1 MSARQAG
8 PRRWVILAKAR
19 VFSLAKELGIKSNSL
34 IKALA
39 HMGVPNLTAASAI
52 DEDTATA
59 VRELLAEQIA
69 KAHEG
74 AKKAEEAAAAE
85 TKSAVATQQPRT
97 SATPAAGVADA
108 VADKR
113 KVTAEA
119 EDTTD
124 EEIKRQDE
132 ELAGLEREMAGR
144 EFGPGHPGAHLTL
157 EELERRFAEATQAPE
172 QDEDSTKVAALP
184 ELARRPVG
192 ERPADAVGVPPVV
205 TVLGHV
211 DHGKTSLLDALR
223 STNVVGQESGGITP
237 HIGASE
243 LEVGDKRIVFLDTPG
258 HEAFTAIR
266 ARGAQITDMAVLVVA
281 ADDGIMPQTV
291 EAINHAKAA
300 DVPIVVAI
308 NKCDLPAANPERV
321 KQQLLDH
328 ELVPE
333 EWGGDTVVVQ
343 MSAETGDGLDDLVE
357 MLLLLAEVGDLWAEA
372 DGDFVG
378 VVVEAGVGASQGA
391 VATVLIRTGT
401 LRVGDSIV
409 AGADHGRVR
418 SLRDWQGNA
427 VKEMGPGRPVEVV
440 GLSGPPDAG
449 EIVTSAKNP
458 KAAREM
464 AAARDEETR
473 EIDMEASRAA
483 ALRELFAGM
492 REGEIADLN
501 CIVKADVFGSGQA
514 LAAKLLELDAK
525 LDEIDITLIHT
536 AVGPV
541 NESDVVLARASEA
554 IILGFNVDVPPSVR
568 QTADAEG
575 VEIRLY
581 DVIYEAIEDIVAAAS
596 GMLKP
601 IIEEQALGTAEV
613 LQVFRS
619 SHAGVVA
626 GCRVT
631 EGRLRPGAKIRVR
644 RDGELI
650 HTGTIDSLRHFD
662 RDVSEIEVP
671 SECGLS
677 SRGYRDW
684 QEGDA
689 LKATIEVEIER
700 RVTMS
705 AGVERV

>member
-1 MSARQAG
+1 M
-8 PRRWVILAKAR
+8 AKVR

-52 DEDTATA
+52 DEETATA

-69 KAHEG
+69 KAQER
-74 AKKAEEAAAAE
+74 AKEAEEAESAKQAKTPAA
-85 TKSAVATQQPRT
+85 
-97 SATPAAGVADA
+97 ATPATPTQPTVVSGRQVSVEADDA
-108 VADKR
+108 S
-113 KVTAEA
+113 
-119 EDTTD
+119 D
-124 EEIKRQDE
+124 EEIKRQEE
-132 ELAGLEREMAGR
+132 ELAELERELGAPG
-144 EFGPGHPGAHLTL
+144 FGPGHPGAHLTL
-157 EELERRFAEATQAPE
+157 DELERRFAEGSEAPE
-172 QDEDSTKVAALP
+172 QQGAGTDVVALP
-184 ELARRPVG
+184 ELAKRPVG
-192 ERPADAVGVPPVV
+192 ERPANGVVVPPVV

-223 STNVVGQESGGITP
+223 STNVVGQESGGITQ

-243 LEVGDKRIVFLDTPG
+243 LEVGEKRIVFIDTPG

-266 ARGAQITDMAVLVVA
+266 ARGAQITDIAVLIVA

-308 NKCDLPAANPERV
+308 NKCDLPAANPERA

-333 EWGGDTVVVQ
+333 EWGGDTIVVEI
-343 MSAETGDGLDDLVE
+343 SAETGDGLDDLVE
-357 MLLLLAEVGDLWAEA
+357 MLLLLAEVGDLWAA
-372 DGDFVG
+372 PDADFVG
-378 VVVEAGVGASQGA
+378 VVVEAGLGASQGA
-391 VATVLIRTGT
+391 TATVLIRNGT

-409 AGADHGRVR
+409 VGGNHGRVR

-440 GLSGPPDAG
+440 GLSAPPDAG
-449 EIVTSAKNP
+449 EIVTSAKDP
-458 KAAREM
+458 KEARVT
-464 AAARDEETR
+464 AAARQEETR
-473 EIDMEASRAA
+473 DVDIEASRAA

-492 REGEIADLN
+492 REGEVADLN
-501 CIVKADVFGSGQA
+501 CVIKADVFGSGQA

-536 AVGPV
+536 GVGPV

-568 QTADAEG
+568 QTAEAER

-601 IIEEQALGTAEV
+601 IVEERALGTAEV
-613 LQVFRS
+613 LQIFRS
-619 SHAGVVA
+619 SRAGVVA

-631 EGRLRPGAKIRVR
+631 DGRLRPGAKIRVL
-644 RDGELI
+644 RDGEVAY
-650 HTGTIDSLRHFD
+650 TGTLDSLRHFD
-662 RDVSEIEVP
+662 RDVSEVEVP
-671 SECGLS
+671 SECGVA
-677 SRGYRDW
+677 SRAYRGW
-684 QEGDA
+684 QEGDVIQA
-689 LKATIEVEIER
+689 STEVEIER

-705 AGVERV
+705 SGVERVE